1 LENPEARRHFL
12 FPDLIHYQL
21 SRLYMGQGKLKEAER
36 EIRKALDYSDDNEL
50 HIQLGSILLLQG
62 KKDAALKEFMK
73 VAESSP
79 TPSQRLV
86 LANYFE
92 QLGRKDLAEKQRKL
106 AEKEG
111 GSSGLSIPLTVR

>member
-1 LENPEARRHFL
+1 
-12 FPDLIHYQL
+12 
-21 SRLYMGQGKLKEAER
+21 
-36 EIRKALDYSDDNEL
+36 
-50 HIQLGSILLLQG
+50 
-62 KKDAALKEFMK
+62 MK

-111 GSSGLSIPLTVR
+111 GSGGLSIPLTIR

>member
-1 LENPEARRHFL
+1 
-12 FPDLIHYQL
+12 
-21 SRLYMGQGKLKEAER
+21 
-36 EIRKALDYSDDNEL
+36 LDYSDDNEL

-111 GSSGLSIPLTVR
+111 GSGGLSIPLTVR